1 MTTLSIH
8 CRPLL
13 AASSIPAQ
21 AARYEYPYRPRRDA
35 PGATAQTREVA
46 LGLTT
51 RKSLEAEAQGS
62 KCRRLIG
69 ATTASQPS
77 WG

>member
-1 MTTLSIH
+1 MTPLSAP

-13 AASSIPAQ
+13 AASSMPAQ

-46 LGLTT
+46 LGLAA
-51 RKSLEAEAQGS
+51 RKASEAEEEGS
-62 KCRRLIG
+62 KCTYRRHHQLAWPPG
-69 ATTASQPS
+69 AE
-77 WG
+77 